1 MAENIMSP
9 SMRYYHLHRD
19 QKNAKDLERYHNRP
33 DVIAKKEE
41 RERKKAEKE
50 AEHTA
55 KQEEKDRIR
64 QEKLNL
70 AFTTRKVSKKKE
82 SGIDDLAESSPA

>member
-19 QKNAKDLERYHNRP
+19 QKKAKDLERYHNRP

-50 AEHTA
+50 AEYKE
-55 KQEEKDRIR
+55 KQENKERIR
-64 QEKLNL
+64 QEKLQL
-70 AFTTRKVSKKKE
+70 ALATSQRKRCE
-82 SGIDDLAESSPA
+82 HPL